1 MMQYLI
7 TAIDQLS
14 RVYKQI
20 DRKYTQESK
29 RNTEPVTWD
38 LVYLRNYRDLAL
50 SFNMV
55 DDIAGFV

>member
-29 RNTEPVTWD
+29 RNAEPVTWD